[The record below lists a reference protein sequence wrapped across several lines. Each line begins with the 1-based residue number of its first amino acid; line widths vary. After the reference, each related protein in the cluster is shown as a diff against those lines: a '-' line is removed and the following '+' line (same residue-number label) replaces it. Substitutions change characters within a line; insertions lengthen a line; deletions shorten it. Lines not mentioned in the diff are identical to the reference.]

1 MSFRRSGCGCRNCC
15 MRDEQP
21 AQLTASEAA
30 QRINRGELDSEEL
43 VQSCLES
50 IRALEPTVQA
60 WQFLD
65 EQHALAQA
73 RAADE
78 RRRSGEPVGALNGI
92 PVGVKDI
99 IDTEDMPTEN
109 GTLLHKGRT
118 PHSDAPVVASLR
130 AAGAGVMGK
139 TVTTECA
146 YFTPGKTRN
155 PHNPEHTPGGSSSG
169 SAASVGARMVPLA
182 LGSQTAGSVISPAA
196 FCGVYGFKPTH
207 GLIPRSGVLQLA
219 RTLDPIGLFAR

>member
-1 MSFRRSGCGCRNCC
+1 MSFRRSGCGCRKCC

-30 QRINRGELDSEEL
+30 QRIHRGELDSEEL

-65 EQHALAQA
+65 ESHALAQA

-92 PVGVKDI
+92 PVGIKDI
-99 IDTEDMPTEN
+99 IDTADMPTEN
-109 GTLLHKGRT
+109 GTVLHKGRT
-118 PHSDAPVVASLR
+118 PRLDAAVVASLR
-130 AAGAGVMGK
+130 GAGAVIMGK

-155 PHNPEHTPGGSSSG
+155 PHNPEHPPGGSSSG
-169 SAASVGARMVPLA
+169 PAAEAAAHMVP
-182 LGSQTAGSVISPAA
+182 PA
-196 FCGVYGFKPTH
+196 
-207 GLIPRSGVLQLA
+207 PR
-219 RTLDPIGLFAR
+219 RP